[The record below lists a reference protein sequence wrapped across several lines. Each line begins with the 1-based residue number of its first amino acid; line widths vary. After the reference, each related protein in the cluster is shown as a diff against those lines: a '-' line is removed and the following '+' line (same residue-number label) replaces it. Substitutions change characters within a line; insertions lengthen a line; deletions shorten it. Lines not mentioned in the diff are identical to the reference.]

1 MFVLFAPAR
10 HVKCNG
16 CEKMCKCEDNLN
28 NHTDSEHPKKAFQSG
43 PAAGAHIVCTIAAAM
58 LTLFTAHKLTPQLP
72 PLPSHRSPD
81 TTTSHYSENNTR
93 LSFSRM
99 FHWPGVLYTSGKLR
113 VPNIYSCSREFVC
126 LCAFP
131 AGCQSHFQPVPVA
144 FSSCQL
150 HSSFHPLP
158 VSSSPNHHTWPRNL
172 SIERSRLL

>member
-81 TTTSHYSENNTR
+81 TTTSHHSENNTR

-99 FHWPGVLYTSGKLR
+99 FQWPGCVIHKWEAASSKYLLLQPGIR
-113 VPNIYSCSREFVC
+113 VSVCISRRLPV
-126 LCAFP
+126 AFP
-131 AGCQSHFQPVPVA
+131 AGASCIFQLPTA
-144 FSSCQL
+144 FFLSPPP
-150 HSSFHPLP
+150 SFFLP
-158 VSSSPNHHTWPRNL
+158 KPPYL
-172 SIERSRLL
+172 APKPFY